1 MLKTTADIYSS
12 LFVKIES
19 VTAEIF
25 LIWTDVTSTNV
36 AVPPLY
42 IPDPKLPKSDQK
54 QTKFHSKSDLNQT
67 NFDLFPDQIQEK
79 QT

>member
-1 MLKTTADIYSS
+1 MALRIEEFKGTTHQNPNRS
-12 LFVKIES
+12 L
-19 VTAEIF
+19 
-25 LIWTDVTSTNV
+25 
-36 AVPPLY
+36 PPLY

-67 NFDLFPDQIQEK
+67 NLDLFPDQIQEK